1 MKIVRH
7 TDANFSQKLREVTA
21 PSSLF
26 DPGIEQ
32 RTRAIIDAVQMRG
45 DDALLE
51 FTEKFDGARL
61 TANQLAVTQAELM
74 VASLKADESLRA
86 AVAEAE
92 KNIATFARKSLLR
105 NWECRNS
112 HGARVGEKFDP
123 FQPVRSRSSSNAPA
137 PSSTPFKS
145 RGDDALLEFTEKF
158 DGAKLAAD
166 QLAVTQAELFNASLA
181 ADESLRAAV
190 AEAEKNIAA
199 FARKSLRKNWQ
210 MKNSHGASVG
220 EKFDPFQRVGVYI
233 PGGTAPLV
241 STALMTIT
249 LAKVAGCP
257 EIVVCTPCGRDGS
270 INPALLFAARAAGAT
285 EIYRV
290 GGAQAIAAMAYGTK
304 TIRRVQK
311 IFGPG
316 NAYVVTAKRLL
327 VGHVAIDLLPGPS
340 ELLVLADET
349 ANPKFA
355 AADLLAQAEHGSG
368 HERVW
373 LVTTS
378 AKILKAVEKEIAK
391 QLPKLAR
398 REFIQRVLDDNAWLI
413 QVKSLDDARGAGEP
427 ARAGALRSDDA
438 QSAQGFRRHSDGG
451 RDFPRAVVADGA
463 GRLRGRA
470 EPHAADRR
478 RGRVV
483 CRPDRGPVP
492 APHQRGGIQPRLAQ
506 ESAARRE
513 KIRGTGRLGRAW
525 EKRGNQEINPRS
537 TRLVRHCKT
546 CVLKITR
553 MTCSNGWKTRIMPPN
568 ISRRCWRK
576 KTARRS

>member
-7 TDANFSQKLREVTA
+7 SDANFPEKLRELTA

-26 DPGIEQ
+26 DPVIEQ
-32 RTRAIIDAVQMRG
+32 RTRAILDAVQIRG

-51 FTEKFDGARL
+51 FTER
-61 TANQLAVTQAELM
+61 
-74 VASLKADESLRA
+74 
-86 AVAEAE
+86 
-92 KNIATFARKSLLR
+92 
-105 NWECRNS
+105 
-112 HGARVGEKFDP
+112 
-123 FQPVRSRSSSNAPA
+123 
-137 PSSTPFKS
+137 
-145 RGDDALLEFTEKF
+145 F

-166 QLAVTQAELFNASLA
+166 RLAVTQAELFNASLT
-181 ADESLRAAV
+181 ADESLRNAI
-190 AEAEKNIAA
+190 AEAEKNITN

-210 MKNSHGASVG
+210 TKNSHGAKVG

-290 GGAQAIAAMAYGTK
+290 GGAQAIAAMAYGTN

-327 VGHVAIDLLPGPS
+327 VGYVAIDLLPGPS

-349 ANPKFA
+349 ANPKFI

-378 AKILKAVEKEIAK
+378 DKILKAVEKEIAK
-391 QLPKLAR
+391 QLGSREAELPKLKR
-398 REFIQRVLDDNAWLI
+398 REFVRRVLDANGWLI
-413 QVKSLDDARGAGEP
+413 QVKTLDDGVALANRLAPEHCEVMTRNPRKVSKGILTAGAIFIGPWSPTVLGDYVAGPSHTLPTGGAGASFAGLTVDQFQRRTSVVEYT
-427 ARAGALRSDDA
+427 RASLKKALAAVKKFAELEGLGAHGK
-438 QSAQGFRRHSDGG
+438 SA
-451 RDFPRAVVADGA
+451 
-463 GRLRGRA
+463 
-470 EPHAADRR
+470 E
-478 RGRVV
+478 
-483 CRPDRGPVP
+483 
-492 APHQRGGIQPRLAQ
+492 
-506 ESAARRE
+506 
-513 KIRGTGRLGRAW
+513 IRT
-525 EKRGNQEINPRS
+525 KQ
-537 TRLVRHCKT
+537 
-546 CVLKITR
+546 
-553 MTCSNGWKTRIMPPN
+553 
-568 ISRRCWRK
+568 
-576 KTARRS
+576 